1 MTKRLAL
8 TIFIFLLFLGTFILF
23 KVIKTAEIY
32 VTVYYPGEL
41 EAEGY
46 SLENNQIVLKFHFL
60 TSSGDLKKH
69 FEKFKV
75 RCFFCDLDLEKAKVV
90 VNVDGTLLY
99 PTCWDY
105 VMSFDIG
112 KNGGGMYYIAS
123 PYDLSSIAEVSI
135 PEGYTFKELKFEN
148 NTLIIFISP
157 GDDGG
162 VEVVKSDIIAENQE
176 GLKRGWIK
184 IIYTDGSKEWEGRVS
199 SMGRAGECPI
209 FIYTS

>member
-23 KVIKTAEIY
+23 KAIKTAEIY

-90 VNVDGTLLY
+90 VNVDGTPLY
-99 PTCWDY
+99 PTCRDY
-105 VMSFDIG
+105 VMSFDSEG
-112 KNGGGMYYIAS
+112 NGEGVHYIAS
-123 PYDLSSIAEVSI
+123 PYNLTSIAEVRI
-135 PEGYTFKELKFEN
+135 PEGYVFKELNFEN
-148 NTLIIFISP
+148 NTLTIFISP

-162 VEVVKSDIIAENQE
+162 VEVVKSDIIAEYQE
-176 GLKRGWIK
+176 GLKEEWIK
-184 IIYTDGSKEWEGRVS
+184 IVYIDGSKEWEGRVQTI
-199 SMGRAGECPI
+199 GREGECPI
-209 FIYTS
+209 LIQV

>member
-1 MTKRLAL
+1 
-8 TIFIFLLFLGTFILF
+8 
-23 KVIKTAEIY
+23 
-32 VTVYYPGEL
+32 
-41 EAEGY
+41 
-46 SLENNQIVLKFHFL
+46 
-60 TSSGDLKKH
+60 